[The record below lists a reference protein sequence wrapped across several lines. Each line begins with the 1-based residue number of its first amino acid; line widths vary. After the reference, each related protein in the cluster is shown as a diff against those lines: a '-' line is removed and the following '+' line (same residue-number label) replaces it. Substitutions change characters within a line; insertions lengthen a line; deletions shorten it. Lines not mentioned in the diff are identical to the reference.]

1 MHIPYAKNGHKVLQ
15 VLQVDLLSAIKLS
28 AVPIRTHGQMNNNET
43 LSFQCLTT
51 VASRICSMTVFA
63 WSIASCPSHTDC
75 GYYLTQVSGERA
87 ELASRLSEQ
96 VALLEEEQH
105 SKKKLRKKLSKRLE
119 DTEREVA
126 QLQQKLEDK

>member
-1 MHIPYAKNGHKVLQ
+1 ML
-15 VLQVDLLSAIKLS
+15 
-28 AVPIRTHGQMNNNET
+28 
-43 LSFQCLTT
+43 
-51 VASRICSMTVFA
+51 
-63 WSIASCPSHTDC
+63 DC
-75 GYYLTQVSGERA
+75 GYWLTQVSGERA

-119 DTEREVA
+119 DAEREVA